1 LIALNAFGSLKGV
14 EDLSKKEEIRAK
26 IEMINDLLRLA
37 SDIRMALDFR
47 YRLEETE
54 GVVDLVV
61 FATGERVFTKLSE
74 ADLQAI
80 DKMISKMI
88 SNLVAKATTLAESLL
103 TSH

>member
-80 DKMISKMI
+80 DKMISEMI